1 MHTRKREATATI
13 RTVQETRET
22 VEVAIHAH
30 ARTRDRMHGAAP
42 TTPPTCA
49 KVCELCVSARA
60 RRRIIV
66 QQRVVVE
73 PYLLGVDP
81 GGRPLGDRGEDHGA
95 AGRHWVDRAGVQAA
109 GLLACGNIAEAS
121 RLGWSDL

>member
-1 MHTRKREATATI
+1 
-13 RTVQETRET
+13 
-22 VEVAIHAH
+22 
-30 ARTRDRMHGAAP
+30 MHGAAP

-109 GLLACGNIAEAS
+109 GLLACGSIAEAS